1 MANSWYL
8 EGPPRLHVRRLGAGD
23 SHVVMVHGIVTGS
36 LASWLLTSAP
46 KVAKEHAVTLFDMRG
61 HGLSERPPS
70 GYRISDMLDDLDRVT
85 QGIDRFALVGH
96 SYGAWVS
103 ARAAERWPDR
113 VTALFA
119 VDPPLGSVVRD
130 LDPEEVRP
138 STLRR
143 HGRTLA
149 ETTLLADIRSETRYG
164 PAEPKAIPCRSKFVF
179 GRQSPYVAGA
189 AIVEDAL
196 GADAV
201 AILDGGHSL
210 HVDARAEVTDMICEF
225 LRTSASPGR

>member
-23 SHVVMVHGIVTGS
+23 SHVVMMHGIVTGS

-70 GYRISDMLDDLDRVT
+70 GYRISDMLDDLNRVT
-85 QGIDRFALVGH
+85 EGIDRFALVGH

-143 HGRTLA
+143 HGRRPRCWLIFA
-149 ETTLLADIRSETRYG
+149 QKPAMARPSSRQFHVGRSLCSAVSHRMSRAPRSLRMRSGRTPLRSWTVGTRCMSMLG
-164 PAEPKAIPCRSKFVF
+164 PK
-179 GRQSPYVAGA
+179 SP
-189 AIVEDAL
+189 
-196 GADAV
+196 
-201 AILDGGHSL
+201 
-210 HVDARAEVTDMICEF
+210 T
-225 LRTSASPGR
+225 